1 MYWNGFNYSVFLIRM
16 IYLEITKSLRIIK
29 PTVSA
34 AAGIRN
40 VYFILSSSF
49 SVSEV
54 SEAATDMAETM
65 KTEVGTV

>member
-1 MYWNGFNYSVFLIRM
+1 M